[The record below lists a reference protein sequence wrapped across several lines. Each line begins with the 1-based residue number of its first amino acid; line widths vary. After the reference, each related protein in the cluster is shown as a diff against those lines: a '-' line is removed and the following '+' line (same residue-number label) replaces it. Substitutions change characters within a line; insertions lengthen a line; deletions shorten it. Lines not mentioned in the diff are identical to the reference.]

1 MADFTTKDIR
11 NIVLVRHGGCGKT
24 TLAEAMLFK
33 TGIINKMSTVDEG
46 GTVGDFNPDEK
57 ERKISIDLAVL
68 HCEHKGAKINILDA
82 PGYPDF
88 VGAAVSGM
96 AAAETVVIVVNA
108 AAGIE
113 PNTRNMWGLAG
124 KMGLGRAIVINRMD
138 SDTADAARLLGE
150 LQENFGRQCIPANL
164 PVGQGAAFEG
174 VESTITPS
182 GSPQQTTGG
191 SVAETSEKLIEAV
204 VEVDET
210 MMEKYLEE
218 GATSAEAIIETIPAA
233 IAGGSLVPVF
243 FSAAP
248 NATGVTELLDA
259 IVNCFPSPL
268 QGLKRNLAAVSEDAE
283 PKPLNPNGTDLVGR
297 VFRAKVDPFVGKL
310 SFIRVHSGTLTSE
323 GSVLNER
330 TGKTEKTQNL
340 FIIQGKD
347 TENLSRLVSGDI
359 GALAKVE
366 SLSVND
372 TICSAEKPAKLEEIK
387 FPKPMVALAIEP
399 KSRKDEQKISESLNK
414 LSEEDRTFSVERD
427 RQTKELVVRG
437 TSQFHLDLMLAR
449 LKSRFEVEV
458 TAKLPKIAYLET
470 VTTKA
475 EGHYRHKK
483 QTGGRGQFGECY
495 VRIEPLPRGEG
506 FQFVNSVFGGA
517 IPSNFIPAV
526 EKGVREQLEKGVI
539 AGHQF
544 VDVKLELYDGS
555 FHNVDSDEIS
565 FKICGARAFQDAAV
579 KAKPVLLEPIVNI
592 EVTVPAKFM
601 GDISGDLSS
610 KRGRIVGMDSV
621 GNLQVIKAK
630 VPMSE
635 IGRYSTELRSITG
648 GEGSHTIEFS
658 HYDIVPG
665 RLAEEIVAKAKRPA
679 EE

>member
-1 MADFTTKDIR
+1 MAEFTTKDIR
-11 NIVLVRHGGCGKT
+11 NIVLVGHGGCGKT

-33 TGIINKMSTVDEG
+33 TGAINKMGTIDEG
-46 GTVGDFNPDEK
+46 NTISDFNPDEK
-57 ERKISIDLAVL
+57 ERKISIDLAVM

-88 VGAAVSGM
+88 AGTAISGM
-96 AAAETVVIVVNA
+96 AAVETAVIVVNA

-113 PNTRNMWGLAG
+113 LNTRKMWELAG
-124 KMGLGRAIVINRMD
+124 KTGLGRAIVINRMD
-138 SDTADAARLLGE
+138 GDTADVAKLLGE
-150 LQENFGRQCIPANL
+150 LQEDFGRQCIPANL
-164 PVGQGAAFEG
+164 PVGQGAAFKG

-182 GSPQQTTGG
+182 ESPQQTIGG
-191 SVAETSEKLIEAV
+191 SVAETVEKLIEAV
-204 VEVDET
+204 VEVDEAL
-210 MMEKYLEE
+210 MEKYLEE
-218 GATSAEAIIETIPAA
+218 GAVPAETMKEAIPSA

-243 FSAAP
+243 FTAAP
-248 NATGVTELLDA
+248 GATGVTELLDS
-259 IVNCFPSPL
+259 IVECFPSPL
-268 QGLKRNLAAVSEDAE
+268 KGLKRNLAAAGEDAE
-283 PKPLNPNGTDLVGR
+283 PVPVDPAGADLVGQ
-297 VFRAKVDPFVGKL
+297 VFRAKIDPFVGKL
-310 SFIRVHSGTLTSE
+310 SFIRVHSGTLASE
-323 GSVLNER
+323 GTVLNER
-330 TGKTEKTQNL
+330 SGRAEKTQNL
-340 FIIQGKD
+340 LTAQGKD
-347 TENLSRLVSGDI
+347 TEHLSKLVSGDI
-359 GALAKVE
+359 GALAKAE

-372 TICSAEKPAKLEEIK
+372 TVCSAEKPAKLEEII
-387 FPKPMVALAIEP
+387 FPTPMVALAVEP

-414 LSEEDRTFSVERD
+414 LSEEDRTFGVGRD

-437 TSQFHLDLMLAR
+437 TSQFHLDIMLAR

-458 TAKLPKIAYLET
+458 TTKLPKIAYLET
-470 VTTKA
+470 VTAKA

-506 FQFVNSVFGGA
+506 FQFVNCVFGGA
-517 IPSNFIPAV
+517 VPSNFIPAI

-539 AGHQF
+539 AGYQF

-565 FKICGARAFQDAAV
+565 FKISGARAFRDAAE
-579 KAKPVLLEPIVNI
+579 KAKPVLIEPVVNI

-621 GNLQVIKAK
+621 GNFQVIKAL

-648 GEGSHTIEFS
+648 GEGSYTIEFS
-658 HYDIVPG
+658 HYDVVPG
-665 RLAEEIVAKAKRPA
+665 RLAEGIIAKAKRP
-679 EE
+679 EEE